1 MNFRRI
7 KKIQIQKIQKILK
20 RKMLENHM
28 LILELKL
35 NNSNQIKNKNKIAF
49 NNEEVMVFNLNIV
62 LHQIYLK
69 CQL

>member
-7 KKIQIQKIQKILK
+7 KKIQIQKIQKIQK

-49 NNEEVMVFNLNIV
+49 NN
-62 LHQIYLK
+62 
-69 CQL
+69 

>member
-7 KKIQIQKIQKILK
+7 KKIQIQK

-49 NNEEVMVFNLNIV
+49 NNQEVMVFNLNIV

>member
-62 LHQIYLK
+62 LHQIYRK